1 MKRYPIRSLGLA
13 LLLASCASTN
23 KGWTPEIEL
32 RLETFE
38 RYWKALDERYPY
50 FGRLD
55 LDWREQRERYR
66 PSVVVRES
74 RVDFYHLLA
83 GLLSELDDA
92 HVSLQV
98 PEESW
103 SVNGETT
110 TSLHDYGAEFLHLD
124 LGQRHFILSWPEGQE
139 PLVPSW
145 LEGPEAE
152 LPELVGIEGYRYQRS
167 LRSVLFRGRA
177 GSSVD
182 LELRW
187 ADGTHSRHVM
197 YRPEARGPAED
208 VPASGSD
215 TATDEDQEDPFAGL
229 LRPAPLEL
237 DSPPRLVAVL
247 HMDSFG
253 LDGFPHIT
261 LADYLE
267 RLDEYL
273 ERSATAD
280 GLVLNLIS
288 NPGGALNLIRE
299 IATRFI
305 QEPVR
310 VANDEEPER
319 KFSYSLWLPHEPV
332 YRLPLVVLVGPDTGS
347 AAEHLAITLQRY
359 AGALVVGQP
368 SLGIEAGLEKVEG
381 PDGSRLV
388 FGSIGLRSA
397 PGRSFQ
403 GRGVVPDIPVRI
415 DIDTIRQI
423 GFEEA
428 LELYNE
434 HINAGIQLAL
444 ERLSGEE
451 ADEP

>member
-1 MKRYPIRSLGLA
+1 MKRYPTRSLGLA

-23 KGWTPEIEL
+23 EGWTPEIEL

-50 FGRLD
+50 FGRLE

-98 PEESW
+98 PEKSW

-124 LGQRHFILSWPEGQE
+124 LGQRYFILSWPEGQE

-167 LRSVLFRGRA
+167 LRSVLFRGRP

-197 YRPEARGPAED
+197 YRPEARGPAPE
-208 VPASGSD
+208 
-215 TATDEDQEDPFAGL
+215 
-229 LRPAPLEL
+229 
-237 DSPPRLVAVL
+237 PPRAL
-247 HMDSFG
+247 
-253 LDGFPHIT
+253 
-261 LADYLE
+261 
-267 RLDEYL
+267 
-273 ERSATAD
+273 
-280 GLVLNLIS
+280 
-288 NPGGALNLIRE
+288 PGPPGA
-299 IATRFI
+299 
-305 QEPVR
+305 
-310 VANDEEPER
+310 
-319 KFSYSLWLPHEPV
+319 
-332 YRLPLVVLVGPDTGS
+332 
-347 AAEHLAITLQRY
+347 
-359 AGALVVGQP
+359 AGG
-368 SLGIEAGLEKVEG
+368 
-381 PDGSRLV
+381 
-388 FGSIGLRSA
+388 
-397 PGRSFQ
+397 
-403 GRGVVPDIPVRI
+403 
-415 DIDTIRQI
+415 
-423 GFEEA
+423 
-428 LELYNE
+428 
-434 HINAGIQLAL
+434 
-444 ERLSGEE
+444 
-451 ADEP
+451 